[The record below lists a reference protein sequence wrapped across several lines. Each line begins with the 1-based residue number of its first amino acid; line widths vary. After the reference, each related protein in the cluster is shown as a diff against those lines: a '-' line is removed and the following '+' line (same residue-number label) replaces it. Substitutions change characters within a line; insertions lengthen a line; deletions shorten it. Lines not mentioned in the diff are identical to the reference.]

1 LSVVWIKAHVGHE
14 GNEEADRLAKLGT
27 TNGEKHIQVGT
38 PQAEIKSDISKYV
51 RNLWDEEWQTYSEGK
66 HTKEFYTHND
76 KNKAKALLTLSRFE
90 LSRFVGLVTGHG
102 NLAYFYSKL
111 EPGSNPICRFCR
123 ERNETFIHFIECPR
137 LRTYQTDCFL
147 DKEISQGWEVEKV
160 LEFSYKRGIN
170 EAVEGIED
178 NENNYSIF
186 SVSSS
191 EDSFVYSQ
199 PEPD

>member
-1 LSVVWIKAHVGHE
+1 MSVVWIKAHVRHE

-111 EPGSNPICRFCR
+111 EPGSNPIYRFCR
-123 ERNETFIHFIECPR
+123 ERNETFIHFIKCPR
-137 LRTYQTDCFL
+137 LRTYQTAPLFG
-147 DKEISQGWEVEKV
+147 K
-160 LEFSYKRGIN
+160 N
-170 EAVEGIED
+170 
-178 NENNYSIF
+178 
-186 SVSSS
+186 SVN
-191 EDSFVYSQ
+191 
-199 PEPD
+199 